1 MTYAEIHIANKLD
14 LLKDNISR
22 QPVVFQWLQI
32 VRLYLYICF
41 CIRMRHVYI
50 QAHLIMTLL
59 SFNVIFAY

>member
-32 VRLYLYICF
+32 VRLNPVHGEMYS
-41 CIRMRHVYI
+41 I
-50 QAHLIMTLL
+50 QHYAITFVCDL
-59 SFNVIFAY
+59 